1 MNGIALKSI
10 TFLGFFVVSSTSSVL
25 AKVSCAEIAAHHID
39 RFYESR
45 IELESVTSD
54 AENPCTGAVERAAVE
69 SNPGEGTLLFF
80 DSGDV
85 RANLDRFQ
93 AFICADGRAYVRN
106 LVKNQEICDTR

>member
-10 TFLGFFVVSSTSSVL
+10 TMLGFFAISSTSSVL

-39 RFYESR
+39 RFYESQM
-45 IELESVTSD
+45 ELESVTSN
-54 AENPCTGAVERAAVE
+54 AENLCTGAIERAAVE

-93 AFICADGRAYVRN
+93 VLLCADGRAYVRN
-106 LVKNQEICDTR
+106 LVKNQVICDTR